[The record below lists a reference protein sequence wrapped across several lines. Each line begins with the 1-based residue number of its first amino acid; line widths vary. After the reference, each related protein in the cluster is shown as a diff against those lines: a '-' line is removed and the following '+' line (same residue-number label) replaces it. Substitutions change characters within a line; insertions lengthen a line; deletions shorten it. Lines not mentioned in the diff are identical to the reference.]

1 VARMKIEDIMSGDF
15 SAYPKET
22 QIFMEEYTQKLR
34 ESIKEELIKAVSHDM
49 LKDIDKSKDY
59 FINVLTDLLDNGYK
73 GLNKMST
80 KALIDT
86 YLEKK
91 SEKDFFMLLE
101 KVNDEV

>member
-1 VARMKIEDIMSGDF
+1 MKIEDLMSGDF
-15 SAYPKET
+15 SAYPEEMQT
-22 QIFMEEYTQKLR
+22 LMEEYTQKLR
-34 ESIKEELIKAVSHDM
+34 ESIKEELIKAVSQDM

-86 YLEKK
+86 YLEKR
-91 SEKDFFMLLE
+91 SEEDFFMLLE
-101 KVNDEV
+101 RVNEQV